1 MGELPSLRPC
11 SHKTLPN
18 TGSIYSNSVKLV
30 ILNCQSIKNKV
41 TDFREMIESLAPDI
55 TLGSESWLTS
65 EHCSEEFFPGN
76 FTVHRRDRADG
87 YGGVFIAH
95 PSSKTLKREIELETD
110 CELVICSMLLK
121 NGKKAFFFSF
131 YRPNDLPNHIDE
143 LTRALKLVHLQNKDP
158 IIVIGGDFNFPGINW
173 DNYAHMPSKPYPA
186 SSRNFLD
193 LLGDFSLEQLNRS
206 PTRGDSILELLITNR
221 PESVLN
227 IGTDLG
233 IGDHGKLV
241 VSDFLLSHKACSSE
255 KRTVLQFNKADW
267 TGFKNY
273 ITSKLSENILV
284 LSRPMVDEKW
294 QHLKTAIA
302 QGIDI
307 FVPKKQFITVNEP
320 LWYTTEIRRIRRQ
333 QRVVRNRLRNETN
346 PKLKAKFAKSRAEL
360 KKLLGKTH
368 AEFKSTTLETSL
380 KSNPKFFWKYVK
392 SLRKNNNSPVNALI
406 NNNKQAGICEMET
419 ANLLNLQFQSV
430 FTVEDE
436 NMTAEIPMLTNQ
448 LMPKILVGCD
458 GVRNLLLSLDSNKSP
473 GPDKIA
479 PRVLKELANEISPFL
494 TDLFQ
499 QSLESGA
506 VPREW
511 KDACI
516 CPIFKSGSELDP
528 ANYRPVSLT
537 SIVCKVLEHII
548 YTDVM
553 QHLNSHAL
561 ITDTQHGFRRGRSCE
576 TQLALFVHD
585 IQSKLDSGK
594 EVDAVFIDF
603 AKAFDTVPHL
613 RLLKKLKTFG
623 IHDQVLLWIKSFLSN
638 RRQKVVINGQESGWV
653 DVQSGVPQGS
663 VLGPLL
669 FLLFVND
676 LPNILLCNSKF
687 FADDS
692 SLYDEVRFEEPFRL
706 QRDLDTLSVWCKTW
720 QLKLN
725 EEKCL
730 VMRFSR
736 KRMKTVPDYHLE
748 GTPLKVVSS
757 IKYLGI
763 IITDDMRWN
772 TQIEKITGMANQRLR
787 FVQRIFRN
795 CPQKVKETG
804 YFSLVRPLVE
814 YCSTIWN
821 PYRVGQVQEI
831 EMVQRRAARFVMSNY
846 RRDQS
851 VTVMIKSLQW
861 DSLRSRREA
870 HCMGLFD
877 KFVTL
882 ANSHLVEGI
891 FRRNLRGGRH
901 CHSNSLMEIH
911 ARSDPYYWS
920 YFLHAIRRWNSLPK
934 DSLKLQEIQFG
945 NEGIGVPPNMGVP
958 LAC

>member
-1 MGELPSLRPC
+1 MLNPQNQ
-11 SHKTLPN
+11 KIVPN
-18 TGSIYSNSVKLV
+18 TGSPYINSLKLV
-30 ILNCQSIKNKV
+30 VLNCQSIKNKAIP
-41 TDFREMIESLAPDI
+41 FREMVESLAPDI
-55 TLGSESWLTS
+55 IFGSESWLTP

-76 FTVHRRDRADG
+76 LTVHRKDRADG

-95 PSSKTLKREIELETD
+95 PSNLTLKREIELETD
-110 CELVICSMLLK
+110 CELVICSILLK
-121 NGKKAFFFSF
+121 NGKKAFLFSF
-131 YRPNDLPNHIDE
+131 YRPNDQPNHIDE
-143 LTRALKLVHLQNKDP
+143 FIRALKLVHFQNKDP
-158 IIVIGGDFNFPGINW
+158 IIVIGGDFNFSGINW
-173 DNYAHMPSKPYPA
+173 DNYVHMPSMPYPA
-186 SSRNFLD
+186 SSQKFLD
-193 LLGDFSLEQLNRS
+193 LLGEFSLEQLNRF
-206 PTRGDSILELLITNR
+206 PTRGDSILELLITNK

-227 IGTDLG
+227 IRTDSG
-233 IGDHGKLV
+233 IGDHGQLV
-241 VSDFLLSHKACSSE
+241 VSDFSLSYKAGSSE

-273 ITSKLSENILV
+273 IIPKFSENIFSQSLP
-284 LSRPMVDEKW
+284 SVDEKW
-294 QHLKTAIA
+294 QHFKTTIA

-307 FVPKKQFITVNEP
+307 FVPKKQFSTANEP

-346 PKLKAKFAKSRAEL
+346 PKLKEKFTELRAEL
-360 KKLLGKTH
+360 KKLLAKTH
-368 AEFKSTTLETSL
+368 ADFKNTTLETSL

-392 SLRKNNNSPVNALI
+392 SLRKNNNSPVNTLI
-406 NNNKQAGICEMET
+406 NNNKQVGVCEIET

-436 NMTAEIPMLTNQ
+436 NLPAEIPMLTDK
-448 LMPKILVGCD
+448 LMPKILVSCD

-473 GPDKIA
+473 GPDKIT
-479 PRVLKELANEISPFL
+479 PRVLKELSNEISPFL

-499 QSLESGA
+499 QSLESGT

-511 KDACI
+511 KDASI

-537 SIVCKVLEHII
+537 SVVCKVLEHII
-548 YTDVM
+548 YTNVM
-553 QHLNSHAL
+553 QHLNSQAL

-576 TQLALFVHD
+576 TQLALFAHD

-623 IHDQVLLWIKSFLSN
+623 IHDQTLLWIKSFLSN
-638 RRQKVVINGQESGWV
+638 RRQKVVINGKDSDWV

-676 LPNILLCNSKF
+676 LPNILSCNSKF

-692 SLYDEVRFEEPFRL
+692 SLYDEVRVEEPFRL
-706 QRDLDTLSVWCKTW
+706 QRDLDILSKWCRTW

-725 EEKCL
+725 EKKCL

-736 KRMKTVPDYHLE
+736 KRTKTVPDYHLE
-748 GTPLKVVSS
+748 GIPLKVVSS

-763 IITDDMRWN
+763 TITDDMRWS
-772 TQIEKITGMANQRLR
+772 THIDKITGMANQRLR

-804 YFSLVRPLVE
+804 YLSLVRPLVE

-831 EMVQRRAARFVMSNY
+831 EMVQRRAARFVMGNY
-846 RRDQS
+846 KRDQS
-851 VTVMIKSLQW
+851 VTQMIQGLQW

-870 HCMGLFD
+870 QCMGLFG
-877 KFVTL
+877 KFVTSE
-882 ANSHLVEGI
+882 NFNLVEEI
-891 FRRNLRGGRH
+891 FKRNHRGGRH
-901 CHSNSLMEIH
+901 CHSNPLMEIH

-945 NEGIGVPPNMGVP
+945 NEGIGVHSSME
-958 LAC
+958 L